1 MSRPSSSPVAPYRGG
16 AGSGAPPCRAP
27 EQLRG
32 TGSSRRPAEPDPG
45 SQWALPAMGA
55 WSQMPGWLDHTEAPP
70 PGLPRTECCL
80 PPAPRPPGLPSH
92 PAPPHPC
99 GFPRSVPPPTRGPQL
114 PHENPLPASWAQ
126 AGEKELEVGWRR
138 PIPPPP
144 RRPRPT
150 EQARMATAT
159 EGHQVQPSMAGRPV
173 GRHTLGGGGGWC
185 LPFSR
190 WGRRGLTS
198 KPRLEANPGRR
209 GSGSRPAPE
218 THAGAWVTAS
228 LPRAQ
233 RPWCPASVGL
243 HAPHTLSHTHSPWGG
258 GFSVPELSLGLAEC
272 VRT

>member
-32 TGSSRRPAEPDPG
+32 MGSSRRPAEPDPG

-144 RRPRPT
+144 EGRGPPSRRAWPRP
-150 EQARMATAT
+150 
-159 EGHQVQPSMAGRPV
+159 
-173 GRHTLGGGGGWC
+173 
-185 LPFSR
+185 
-190 WGRRGLTS
+190 
-198 KPRLEANPGRR
+198 PRVIRC
-209 GSGSRPAPE
+209 
-218 THAGAWVTAS
+218 S
-228 LPRAQ
+228 LPWLGDQSGDTLWGVEADG
-233 RPWCPASVGL
+233 AS
-243 HAPHTLSHTHSPWGG
+243 H
-258 GFSVPELSLGLAEC
+258 LADGAAEA
-272 VRT
+272 

>member
-144 RRPRPT
+144 KAEAHR
-150 EQARMATAT
+150 AGAH
-159 EGHQVQPSMAGRPV
+159 GHGHRGSSGAAFHGWETSRET
-173 GRHTLGGGGGWC
+173 HFGGW
-185 LPFSR
+185 
-190 WGRRGLTS
+190 RRM
-198 KPRLEANPGRR
+198 
-209 GSGSRPAPE
+209 
-218 THAGAWVTAS
+218 
-228 LPRAQ
+228 
-233 RPWCPASVGL
+233 
-243 HAPHTLSHTHSPWGG
+243 
-258 GFSVPELSLGLAEC
+258 VPPI
-272 VRT
+272 